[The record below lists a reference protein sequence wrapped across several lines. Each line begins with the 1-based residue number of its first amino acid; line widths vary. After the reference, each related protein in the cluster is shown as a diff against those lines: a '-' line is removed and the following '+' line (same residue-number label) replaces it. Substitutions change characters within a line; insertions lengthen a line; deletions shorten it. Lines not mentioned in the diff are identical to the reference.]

1 MPYKLQKYA
10 LVPTY
15 EDFEAQLWQMLMPD
29 AVRLSFAPYID
40 GAITFKEKHPR
51 KLTRKE
57 RLLAAWMDLLPDN
70 PK

>member
-1 MPYKLQKYA
+1 
-10 LVPTY
+10 
-15 EDFEAQLWQMLMPD
+15 MLMPD